1 MLRREQVNCLE
12 KNENV
17 IKSSINDLKSAQTTN
32 KNKSLLKVHHPT
44 FSTFK
49 SSDNLNDKKDN
60 EEKKDDNNNKKENNN
75 TNNINNNI
83 EVVRDIK
90 YSKSQKKKMKMRKSL
105 DLELVQTQNKENIVG
120 IIESKIKNILNDDSF
135 KKNTPIKKC
144 SFKNLSS
151 HLSLVGND
159 NKSNNEESP
168 DIVSKK
174 KNIRVNPQIPK
185 LHAKMQF

>member
-1 MLRREQVNCLE
+1 
-12 KNENV
+12 
-17 IKSSINDLKSAQTTN
+17 
-32 KNKSLLKVHHPT
+32 
-44 FSTFK
+44 
-49 SSDNLNDKKDN
+49 
-60 EEKKDDNNNKKENNN
+60 
-75 TNNINNNI
+75 
-83 EVVRDIK
+83 
-90 YSKSQKKKMKMRKSL
+90 MKMRKSL

-168 DIVSKK
+168 DIVSEK